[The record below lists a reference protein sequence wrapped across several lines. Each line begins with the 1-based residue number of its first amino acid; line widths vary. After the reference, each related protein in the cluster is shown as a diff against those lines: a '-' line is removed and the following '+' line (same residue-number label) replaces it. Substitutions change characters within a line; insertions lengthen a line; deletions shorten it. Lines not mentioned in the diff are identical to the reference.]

1 MYRATQLPLG
11 RPRWACRLV
20 GQKFPRLFDWGR
32 FHAVEHKYASISC
45 LARSLNIG
53 IVGFKRHLST
63 SAPASVEGWWK
74 VSTDTLLNR
83 DVHPVGSLN
92 TLLWHKAETL
102 LVYWSDDRSKASL
115 DYCFRIMD
123 RLAEEMVS
131 NPHDSFVLNIY
142 LIHAVLNTWN
152 KQFQKF
158 HTNMLP
164 SQILEKLEGYLAI
177 APRLFEPNIATYTI
191 ILDGASYC
199 PNPVER
205 IGFTERLL
213 QRLIDESEKN
223 PQVRPTAVTVGTVL
237 KGLSKSGS
245 RQGAA
250 KAEGLLRRIIELQNT
265 EQFKDLE
272 VNTIH
277 YTTVLKAYAN
287 AGDPESAQR
296 LLMEMLR
303 EAVMNGKEQVRP
315 NIRSFNAVLSA
326 WSKSS
331 SPDAYDVAEELF
343 RRVVELHENGVLKEP
358 PNTVCYNCLL
368 TSLAKRSK
376 HVSDPVAKAEAL
388 VEDLLRRLASN
399 PTDSSFEPTQVTFT
413 LLFRILEAS
422 NHPEKDGKVERW
434 LQTAKRYGVME
445 GGQSGL
451 EYSFGRGSSIS
462 TSRHRL

>member
-1 MYRATQLPLG
+1 MRLPIG
-11 RPRWACRLV
+11 RHRWVCRLV
-20 GQKFPRLFDWGR
+20 GQRLQPLVPRP
-32 FHAVEHKYASISC
+32 FHWSSFQAFARKHASISC
-45 LARSLNIG
+45 LPTVPKTGA
-53 IVGFKRHLST
+53 VGFKRHLST

-74 VSTDTLLNR
+74 ASTDTLLDG

-102 LVYWSDDRSKASL
+102 IVYWADDRSKAGL
-115 DYCFRIMD
+115 DYCFRIID
-123 RLAEEMVS
+123 RLAEEIVL

-164 SQILEKLEGYLAI
+164 SQILEKMEGYLAK
-177 APRLFEPNIATYTI
+177 APGLFEPNVATYTI

-213 QRLIDESEKN
+213 QWLIDESEKN
-223 PQVRPTAVTVGTVL
+223 PQVRPTAVTLGTVL

-250 KAEGLLRRIIELQNT
+250 KAEGLLRRMIDLQNT
-265 EQFKDLE
+265 EQFKDVE

-277 YTTVLKAYAN
+277 YTTVLQAHAN
-287 AGDPESAQR
+287 AGEPESAQR

-303 EAVMNGKEQVRP
+303 EAIMNGKEQVRP

-331 SPDAYDVAEELF
+331 SSDAYDISEELF

-358 PNTVCYNCLL
+358 PNTVSYNCLL
-368 TSLAKRSK
+368 TALAKRSK
-376 HVSDPVAKAEAL
+376 QVLDPVTKAEAL

-422 NHPEKDGKVERW
+422 NHPEKHDKVEQW
-434 LQTAKRYGVME
+434 LQAAKRF
-445 GGQSGL
+445 GL
-451 EYSFGRGSSIS
+451 EVGQLGRDYKEGNRSSIS
-462 TSRHRL
+462 TSRHRQ